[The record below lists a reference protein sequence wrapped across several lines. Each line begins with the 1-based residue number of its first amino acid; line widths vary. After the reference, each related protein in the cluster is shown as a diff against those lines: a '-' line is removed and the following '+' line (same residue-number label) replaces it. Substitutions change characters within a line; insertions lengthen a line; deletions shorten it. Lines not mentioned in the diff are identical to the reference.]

1 MKITSKSIGE
11 QLKDLGIGQLKEDVS
26 KPFDSPLKVYLSTL
40 ATQIVS
46 QLKQSL
52 RDAGVDQN
60 SILSQSIAPEIR
72 EENNMIVVEI
82 SANDYWDFINSGV
95 NGIQVN
101 HAAPYS
107 FRTPYANKKMA
118 ESIQGWMS
126 ARSIGT
132 SNNYKSISYA
142 IATKLKI
149 KGIEPNHFVD
159 NVLTDEFINE
169 ISLSLSEEFG
179 KQIKL
184 TIN

>member
-11 QLKDLGIGQLKEDVS
+11 QLKELNIGGLKDDVS

-107 FRTPYANKKMA
+107 FKTPYPNRKMA

-142 IATKLKI
+142 IATKLKV

-159 NVLTDEFINE
+159 NVLTDEFIEN